1 MSYDKD
7 KLPELAY
14 QWFDNF
20 NSGYLVLDPNKNIL
34 FCNRYL
40 SELIQLPVSDI
51 IDTPI
56 SQYLTKASSIFI
68 ETYIY
73 PLLLAEQALEESQMS
88 WVIANG
94 DVIPVVANIRLT
106 EDGTSFWSLYVCTN
120 RDKLHAELIKTRDQL
135 VEQTKN
141 LYSLATTDPLTG
153 LLNRRELLTQANI
166 ISHQANRN
174 QSSYAVLAVDV
185 DFFKKVNDTYGHQA
199 GDDVL
204 VALAQSLTMNVR
216 QNDLVARVG
225 GEEFLILLSDIQPND
240 VFSIAEKI
248 RLNVAAV
255 VVHNIPITVSIGA
268 ALFVADTNYAFSQIW
283 TLADKA
289 LYQSKHNGR
298 NQTTIVNH

>member
-1 MSYDKD
+1 MIYMI
-7 KLPELAY
+7 Y
-14 QWFDNF
+14 M
-20 NSGYLVLDPNKNIL
+20 
-34 FCNRYL
+34 
-40 SELIQLPVSDI
+40 
-51 IDTPI
+51 I

-106 EDGTSFWSLYVCTN
+106 EDGISFWSLYLCTN
-120 RDKLHAELIKTRDQL
+120 RDKLHAELIQTRDQL

-141 LYSLATTDPLTG
+141 LYTLATTDPLTG

-166 ISHQANRN
+166 IS
-174 QSSYAVLAVDV
+174 
-185 DFFKKVNDTYGHQA
+185 HQA

-240 VFSIAEKI
+240 VISIAEKI

-255 VVHNIPITVSIGA
+255 VVHNIQITVSIGA
-268 ALFVADTNYAFSQIW
+268 ALFVADTNYAFSHIW

-298 NQTTIVNH
+298 NQTTIVTY